1 MKGKCMGLNQAALF
15 DLDGVVVD
23 TETQY
28 SVFWGK
34 VGEKFHPE
42 IENFNYIIKGNTL
55 NQIYDKY
62 FPDESVRKQ
71 ISKALDYFENHMRY
85 EYINGVMEFIG
96 SLRVQGIK
104 TAVVTSSNDMK
115 MGILYGVHPDFK
127 GMFDAIVTAD
137 MIPKSKPDPECFLL
151 GARLL
156 GCAPSNCFVFEDSL
170 AGLTAGRAAGMT
182 VIGLSTTHP
191 AERISAL
198 ADHVIADFSGFTVD
212 EMEQIRMERLN

>member
-137 MIPKSKPDPECFLL
+137 MISKSKPDPECFLL

-170 AGLTAGRAAGMT
+170 AGLT
-182 VIGLSTTHP
+182 P
-191 AERISAL
+191 AVLLE
-198 ADHVIADFSGFTVD
+198 
-212 EMEQIRMERLN
+212 

>member
-1 MKGKCMGLNQAALF
+1 M
-15 DLDGVVVD
+15 
-23 TETQY
+23 
-28 SVFWGK
+28 
-34 VGEKFHPE
+34 
-42 IENFNYIIKGNTL
+42 
-55 NQIYDKY
+55 
-62 FPDESVRKQ
+62 
-71 ISKALDYFENHMRY
+71 
-85 EYINGVMEFIG
+85 
-96 SLRVQGIK
+96 
-104 TAVVTSSNDMK
+104 
-115 MGILYGVHPDFK
+115 HPDFK

-137 MIPKSKPDPECFLL
+137 MISKSKPDPECFLL